1 MIKKNCIDNHA
12 NINEATSSLMAM
24 ETILVFGLEN
34 AIWATPRL
42 SSAILIFMLTPSY
55 EDTCSTTTNMILL
68 YRFIDH
74 VEMT

>member
-1 MIKKNCIDNHA
+1 MIKNCIDNHA
-12 NINEATSSLMAM
+12 NINEAMSSLMAM

-55 EDTCSTTTNMILL
+55 EDTCKYNNQ
-68 YRFIDH
+68 YDFIVQVH
-74 VEMT
+74 RSC